1 MCEPLHPVGTKS
13 EERAEPRPS
22 LSGRQPGAMASGRR
36 CGGGGGLQPQG
47 SGSQASDGS
56 REPGPDTPEA
66 GRVMSGWE
74 QLLLP
79 ITLRQEA
86 PQARNGFGEA

>member
-1 MCEPLHPVGTKS
+1 MSLFTQWGLRAKS
-13 EERAEPRPS
+13 EERAEAAPQWKAARGHG
-22 LSGRQPGAMASGRR
+22 LGEEVRGR
-36 CGGGGGLQPQG
+36 GGLQPQG

-86 PQARNGFGEA
+86 PQARNGFREA